1 MRGRFIKDRL
11 ASLGMMV
18 IVVLAGVLVFVM
30 VFALYWKSR
39 PILEVKSL
47 SELFLGKVWGPSRG
61 EFGFLPFI
69 VGTLWVTMVS
79 VIISVPLCV
88 LSAIYLS
95 EYSPRWLREWSKPLI
110 DLLAGIPSVVY
121 GVWGVMMVVPLVRN
135 YLGGFLGVE
144 TSGYCVLSG
153 GLVLAIMISPVIIHI
168 SIEVLGAVGF
178 ELREASL
185 ALGATRWQT
194 VKGTVV
200 RKALAGIIAGVGLGL
215 ARAFGETMA
224 VLMVTGNVAR
234 IPRSVFEPAYTL
246 PALIANN
253 YGEMLSVPLYDSALL
268 LGAFILLLVT
278 LIFNIISRLVL
289 LRIEGRGY

>member
-11 ASLGMMV
+11 VSLGMV
-18 IVVLAGVLVFVM
+18 AIVVLAGVMVFVM

-39 PILEVKSL
+39 PILEVKSI
-47 SELFLGKVWGPSRG
+47 SELFLGRVWGPSRG
-61 EFGFLPFI
+61 EFGFLAFI
-69 VGTLWVTMVS
+69 VGTLWVTIVS

-95 EYSPRWLREWSKPLI
+95 EYGPKWLREWSKPLI
-110 DLLAGIPSVVY
+110 DLLAGLPSVVY
-121 GVWGVMMVVPLVRN
+121 GVWGVMVVVPLVRN
-135 YLGGFLGVE
+135 YLSAFFGVD

-168 SIEVLGAVGF
+168 SVEVLGAVPF
-178 ELREASL
+178 ELRETSL

-194 VKGTVV
+194 VKGTVL

-234 IPRSVFEPAYTL
+234 LPRSVFEPVYTL

-289 LRIEGRGY
+289 LRIERRGY